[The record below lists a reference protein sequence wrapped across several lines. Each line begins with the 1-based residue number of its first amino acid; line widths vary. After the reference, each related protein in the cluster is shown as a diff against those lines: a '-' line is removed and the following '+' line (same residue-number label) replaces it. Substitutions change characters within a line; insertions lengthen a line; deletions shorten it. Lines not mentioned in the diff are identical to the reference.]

1 MMKCLQMQPG
11 SAAPTVVEAAATEAR
26 YSYEC
31 STASTRTTET
41 NPIVAQVTTKVEDG
55 STQCSETDFTN
66 KVVPALKHHQVSLL
80 VLLQVAACCII
91 FIAYPIM
98 FIFLLKCLLFIYTH
112 THISLRSIL
121 TLSFHLRLGLPK
133 YLFPVRVSVKIL
145 KALLSSSILATC
157 PAHLKVL
164 DSILGE

>member
-112 THISLRSIL
+112 THN
-121 TLSFHLRLGLPK
+121 TLLEK
-133 YLFPVRVSVKIL
+133 YPTFFL
-145 KALLSSSILATC
+145 
-157 PAHLKVL
+157 
-164 DSILGE
+164 